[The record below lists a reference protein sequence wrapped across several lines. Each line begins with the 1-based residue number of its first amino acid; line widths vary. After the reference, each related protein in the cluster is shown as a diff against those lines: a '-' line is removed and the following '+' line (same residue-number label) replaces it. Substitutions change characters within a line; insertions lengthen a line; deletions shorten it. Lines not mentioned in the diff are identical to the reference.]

1 MKLYWKTTTP
11 IQFTK
16 ECFLP
21 HVWKVKN
28 PQSAGKYYICDWV
41 EYSFCWLGIPH
52 SRGKGA
58 FTNYVDKILPIIAI
72 YLYFWGNWFP
82 EISEN
87 LISTDISNTTYLPTS
102 SCQRSLR
109 MPPKNSLFLERCV
122 RKVLALIKFANELAF
137 SRFVTFLT
145 GNNEKFLCR
154 YASTIILP
162 TTTKNQHTV
171 VKKGT
176 NYQRMWAF
184 IFFNYF

>member
-1 MKLYWKTTTP
+1 MNDVLSFHISTQWNQSHFEFTSESLYFYDYMVFFNVKLADISWNCTRKTITP
-11 IQFTK
+11 VQFTK
-16 ECFLP
+16 EWFLP

-87 LISTDISNTTYLPTS
+87 LISTDISSTYL
-102 SCQRSLR
+102 
-109 MPPKNSLFLERCV
+109 
-122 RKVLALIKFANELAF
+122 VL
-137 SRFVTFLT
+137 
-145 GNNEKFLCR
+145 
-154 YASTIILP
+154 ST
-162 TTTKNQHTV
+162 
-171 VKKGT
+171 
-176 NYQRMWAF
+176 
-184 IFFNYF
+184 